1 MSKCVWAG
9 WRVGCEEEE
18 EDMAQMNVAAASAA
32 ADVDP
37 KDPLQCHVCMVRCG
51 SANDMRRHVMIHT
64 GEKPFTCQFCNHRTA
79 RKYNLKKHMRDVHGI
94 PPEYL
99 WPSSAGATSTP
110 LTG

>member
-18 EDMAQMNVAAASAA
+18 EDMAQMTVAAAAS

-37 KDPLQCHVCMVRCG
+37 KNPLQCHVCMVRCG
-51 SANDMRRHVMIHT
+51 SANDLRRHVMTHT

-99 WPSSAGATSTP
+99 WPSSTGATSTP

>member
-18 EDMAQMNVAAASAA
+18 DMAEMTVAAASAA
-32 ADVDP
+32 VDP
-37 KDPLQCHVCMVRCG
+37 KNPLQCHVCMVRCG
-51 SANDMRRHVMIHT
+51 SANDLRRHVMTHT
-64 GEKPFTCQFCNHRTA
+64 GEKPFTCQFCSHRTA

-99 WPSSAGATSTP
+99 WPSSAGAQSTQ